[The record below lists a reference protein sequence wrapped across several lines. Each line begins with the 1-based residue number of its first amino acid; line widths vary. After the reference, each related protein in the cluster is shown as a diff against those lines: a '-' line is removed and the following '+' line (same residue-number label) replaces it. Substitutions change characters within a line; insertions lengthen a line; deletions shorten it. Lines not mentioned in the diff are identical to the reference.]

1 MPRIAFTP
9 FRKAEIIALAEFARK
24 KYFGMNIDE
33 IAESEN
39 IILIRAPDADSKKAG
54 YACAIKKE
62 APKWIKSLSHP
73 GKFVLSFHEKE
84 ISYHNAIV
92 INPLY
97 GIPECEIFWH
107 EFYHL
112 WYSPSRQMKLDF
124 FHQFSTG
131 GALDAQEE
139 RRANMFAAYYL
150 IPELES
156 GDTPQSVSEKYFVSD
171 DLARLR
177 LRVF

>member
-1 MPRIAFTP
+1 MPKIAFTP

-24 KYFGMNIDE
+24 KYFGMSIDE
-33 IAESEN
+33 IAEREN
-39 IILIRAPDADSKKAG
+39 IILIREPDANSKKAG

-62 APKWIKSLSHP
+62 SPKRIESLAAP
-73 GKFVLSFHEKE
+73 GTFVLSFHEKE
-84 ISYHNAIV
+84 ITYHNAIV

-97 GIPECEIFWH
+97 GIPEREIFWH

-112 WYSPSRQMKLDF
+112 WYSPSRQMRLDF

-139 RRANMFAAYYL
+139 RRANMFAAYFL

-156 GDTPQSVSEKYFVSD
+156 GDTLQIVSEKFGVSA

-177 LRVF
+177 FNGV